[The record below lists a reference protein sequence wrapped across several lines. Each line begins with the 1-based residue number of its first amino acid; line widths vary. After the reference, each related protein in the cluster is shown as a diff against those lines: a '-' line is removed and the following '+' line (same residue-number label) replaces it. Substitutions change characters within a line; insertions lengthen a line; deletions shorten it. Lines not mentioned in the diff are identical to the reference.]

1 MAMVSGIT
9 RVRIGLKAATGD
21 ERERDGL
28 EDKENIYCPGNAPI
42 MAGIH
47 TNMSAFTIFVKA
59 LILVFVKALI
69 LVCMP
74 MQGLLQSFIHNDHN
88 QCIVSA

>member
-1 MAMVSGIT
+1 MAMVSGIA
-9 RVRIGLKAATGD
+9 RVRIGLKAATVD

-28 EDKENIYCPGNAPI
+28 EDEENMKCPGNARI

-47 TNMSAFTIFVKA
+47 TNMSAFTIFVKV

-74 MQGLLQSFIHNDHN
+74 MQGWL
-88 QCIVSA
+88 